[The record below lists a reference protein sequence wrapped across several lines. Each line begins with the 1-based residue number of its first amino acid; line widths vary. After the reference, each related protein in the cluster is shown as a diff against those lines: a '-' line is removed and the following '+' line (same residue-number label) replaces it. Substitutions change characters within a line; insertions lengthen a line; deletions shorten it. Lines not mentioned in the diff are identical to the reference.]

1 MVAFPKFP
9 VRKGGSAFTL
19 VEVLLVIAIIG
30 IMSALVVSSISNSV
44 ADSRMV
50 LARQQQAVLQEAL
63 HAWATAQSS
72 GTGSLQSAR
81 SNYTASANVLSLVQ
95 NYLDSS
101 TYSHFVEY
109 STNPGQIQSEAMAK
123 SGVYLVFSTWTT
135 TNYPRVNMLP

>member
-1 MVAFPKFP
+1 MFASANLPL
-9 VRKGGSAFTL
+9 RKNAPAFTL

-63 HAWATAQSS
+63 HAWATAQTA
-72 GTGSLQSAR
+72 GTGSLQTAR
-81 SNYTASANVLSLVQ
+81 SNYSSSNGLALVQ
-95 NYLDSS
+95 DYLDPS
-101 TYSHFVEY
+101 TYNHFVEY
-109 STNPGQIQSEAMAK
+109 STNSGQIQSEAMAK